1 MTKRFM
7 SILSKEKFYPIL
19 PNLDNSEVVFLD
31 FSQILV
37 DIEDYKNIRKFFE
50 ICSSNNTEPT
60 TPKMRQEFN
69 NSFLKKSGKRYLIGR
84 YGENRK
90 EMLHGSQ
97 IEKEGRTIHLGIDI
111 FSNKQETIYAPYE
124 GM

>member
-97 IEKEGRTIHLGIDI
+97 IEKEGRTIHLGMDI
-111 FSNKQETIYAPYE
+111 FSTKK
-124 GM
+124 